1 MLTRAE
7 EIRPGRVVIL
17 DANLFAVDTCST
29 GSPSTRS
36 HYCVCLEAGPERVCW
51 LPINSGKSPGRLPIF
66 REEKGGHPN
75 WVNNP
80 KKRFSQ
86 GVSYYYPT
94 QIWSLTPATSML
106 ASRYDLSTETSPNT
120 VTLGCLARIKSDC
133 AQALARARELVP
145 G

>member
-1 MLTRAE
+1 MLTCADD
-7 EIRPGRVVIL
+7 IFLGRVVML
-17 DANLFAVDTCST
+17 DANLFDVACCST

-36 HYCVCLEAGPERVCW
+36 HYCVCLEFAPEHVCW
-51 LPINSGKSPGRLPIF
+51 LPINSGSSPGRRPIF
-66 REEKGGHPN
+66 REEKNGHPN

-94 QIWSLTPATSML
+94 QVWKLRPATSCL
-106 ASRYDLSTETSPNT
+106 AARHDLSTLAAPNT
-120 VTLGCLARIKSDC
+120 VSYGCLARILSDC
-133 AQALARARELVP
+133 APALLKARTLTP

>member
-1 MLTRAE
+1 MLRHAAE
-7 EIRPGRVVIL
+7 IYPARVVML
-17 DANLFAVDTCST
+17 DANLFDVASCST

-36 HYCVCLEAGPERVCW
+36 HYCVCLETTPEHVCW
-51 LPINSGKSPGRLPIF
+51 LPINSGSSPGRLPIF
-66 REEKGGHPN
+66 REEKLGHPN

-94 QIWSLTPATSML
+94 QIWTLRPATTCL
-106 ASRYDLSTETSPNT
+106 ASRHDLSTAAAPNA
-120 VTLGCLARIKSDC
+120 VSDGCLARILADC
-133 AQALARARELVP
+133 APTLAKARLLTP

>member
-1 MLTRAE
+1 MLTCAAE
-7 EIRPGRVVIL
+7 IYPGRVVML
-17 DANLFAVDTCST
+17 DANLFDVAHCST

-36 HYCVCLEAGPERVCW
+36 HYCVCLEVAPEHIFW
-51 LPINSGKSPGRLPIF
+51 LPINSGSSPGRRPIF

-80 KKRFSQ
+80 KKRYSQ

-94 QIWSLTPATSML
+94 QVWTLGLATTCL
-106 ASRYDLSTETSPNT
+106 ASKHDLSTLARPNYVTS
-120 VTLGCLARIKSDC
+120 GCLERVVSECLTSITHARRMI
-133 AQALARARELVP
+133 P